1 LAAAAAEPNF
11 EERKMSDPMRI
22 RAAMMGDAVDV
33 KVLMGHPM
41 ETGLR
46 KDGNGT
52 PVPAHYIK
60 TVKATCNDKVV
71 LTADWGPAVSKN
83 PFLEFRF
90 KGGKS
95 GDKLVISWTDT
106 AGESRTDEAVIK

>member
-1 LAAAAAEPNF
+1 
-11 EERKMSDPMRI
+11 MSDPMRI

-41 ETGLR
+41 ETGMR
-46 KDGNGT
+46 KDGSGAL
-52 PVPAHYIK
+52 VPAHYIK
-60 TVKATCNDKVV
+60 TVKVSCNGKDV

-90 KGGKS
+90 KGGKP
-95 GDKLVISWTDT
+95 GDKVVISWTDT
-106 AGESRTDEAVIK
+106 AGESRTDEAAIK